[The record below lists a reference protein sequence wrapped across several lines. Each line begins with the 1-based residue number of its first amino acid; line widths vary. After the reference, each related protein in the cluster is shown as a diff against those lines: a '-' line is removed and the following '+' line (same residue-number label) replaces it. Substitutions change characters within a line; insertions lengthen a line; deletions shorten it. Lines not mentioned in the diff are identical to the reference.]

1 LIEINSTY
9 KQLVGP
15 DNTLQKQT
23 RYNIVY
29 GGRRSSKSFS
39 VVQILGITAM
49 LEPGHF
55 IACVRKVATT
65 LKDSVFAELLNF
77 FKSNNVPIA
86 KNKIDKE
93 ITLANGSRFRCF
105 GLDDP
110 EKLKS
115 LSGISCIWIEEANE
129 LSENDFDSIDA
140 GLSPTNFIGSV
151 ILTFNPMPQVTGSF
165 HWIQRRFLQVSHE
178 LSKATID
185 SKTNA
190 LILRTWYKDNRFCSP
205 ETVKLLEGYKDTN
218 PEKYNLW
225 ALGLF
230 TKLEGV
236 VFNNWDIVPC
246 VPEGIIHDSIG
257 IGLDFGFASD
267 QSGAVRVWINGS
279 DLYVQQLVYKTGL
292 LPEML
297 YNELKES
304 GVTEFENVV
313 ADSSRPDTI
322 EDLKRRG
329 LQGIH
334 GVKKHPGYKEETA
347 MKIKEYK
354 IHIIEGS
361 TDLIREIS
369 TYSWMRDRN
378 GKQLPKLQDG
388 DDHLL
393 DPLTMVMSEIG
404 KKQEFAFAFI

>member
-1 LIEINSTY
+1 LIEINSVY
-9 KQLVGP
+9 KQLFGP
-15 DNTLQKQT
+15 DGTLRKDV
-23 RYNIVY
+23 RYFEIY
-29 GGRRSSKSFS
+29 GGRRSAKSHE
-39 VVQILGITAM
+39 VAAILGITAM
-49 LEPGHF
+49 TEPGHF
-55 IACVRKVATT
+55 IPCMRKVGTT
-65 LKDSVFAELLNF
+65 LKDSVFAEIIGF
-77 FKSNNVPIA
+77 FKNNNIKHTV
-86 KNKIDKE
+86 NKTDKE
-93 ITLANGSRFRCF
+93 LWLPNDSRFRCF

-115 LSGISCIWIEEANE
+115 LKDATLMWHEECNEEAE
-129 LSENDFDSIDA
+129 EDFDSLDA
-140 GLSPTNFIGSV
+140 GLSPSKYPGRHIITHNPFPQIPGS
-151 ILTFNPMPQVTGSF
+151 L
-165 HWIQRRFLQVSHE
+165 HWIQRRFLQVPHE
-178 LSKATID
+178 LSKAVID
-185 SKTNA
+185 TKTNA
-190 LILRTWYKDNRFCSP
+190 LILRTWYKDNRFCPP
-205 ETVKLLEGYKDTN
+205 ETIKVLEGYKETN
-218 PEKYNLW
+218 PEKYKLW
-225 ALGLF
+225 ALGEF

-236 VFNNWDIVPC
+236 VFDNWNIVPC

-257 IGLDFGFASD
+257 VGLDFGFASD
-267 QSGAVRVWINGS
+267 QSGAVRVWINGN

-322 EDLKRRG
+322 EFLKQRG
-329 LQGIH
+329 LKGIH

-369 TYSWMRDRN
+369 TYSWMRDKN